1 MKMFEFLK
9 DRKGQMAIFVIIA
22 ILIVAGIITFIIVK
36 NNLSTSG
43 IPKEFVPV
51 YEAYDACIK
60 EKARE
65 AVEILGTQ
73 GGRIDSGEFIAGSE
87 YAPSSNQLNFL
98 GNPVPYW
105 FYIAGNGIIKENVPL
120 RKDMEN
126 DIASY
131 VSARISDCDYSSFL
145 SQGIVMSFGS
155 PESKVTISNSEVQI
169 DVSARVSVTN
179 ENESAIKDTHSVRLT
194 SNLGKLYSEAL
205 AVYSKEKVDSFL
217 ENYSVDVL
225 RLYAP
230 VDGVETTCSAK
241 IWKTRDVVDGLKEGL
256 ETNIAAIKFKGN
268 EQGVNKY
275 FVVDSDI
282 SNNVN
287 MIYSRNWPTKIEIY
301 GDNVDNTIMSASP
314 IGNDAGL
321 GVMGFCY
328 APYHFVYDLS
338 FPVLI
343 QLYDDNEIFQ
353 FPVIVVIDKNLPR
366 TGDISASNFEVDDVD
381 FCKYKNQEINVN
393 LYDINLNKVEGEVY
407 YKCLNEECYIGNT
420 SSGSLTAGAPQCVNG
435 YIIAR
440 ADGYAEKKELFST
453 NEQTST
459 DLILDRSFNVSVNVF
474 LGSSEKNENVF
485 VSFENID
492 SGKIVTAIL
501 PDTKNIMINE
511 GAYAVKAYIY
521 SNSSLAIP
529 DSTKRQCS
537 DVPKQ
542 GLFGMFGMTE
552 QKCIDVTIPGT
563 KIEQA
568 LIGGGASETYFLPSD
583 LEDGEIKIVAQQM
596 PIPTTLEQLQYNFES
611 FDSSTL
617 WIT

>member
-1 MKMFEFLK
+1 MNNFEFFSG
-9 DRKGQMAIFVIIA
+9 RKGQMAIFVIIA
-22 ILIVAGIITFIIVK
+22 ILIVAGIITFVIVR

-43 IPKEFVPV
+43 IPRDFVPV
-51 YEAYDACIK
+51 YDAYDSCIK

-73 GGRIDSGEFIAGSE
+73 GGRIDSGTFVAGSV

-105 FYIAGNGIIKENVPL
+105 FYITGNGLIKENVPT
-120 RKDMEN
+120 KGDMQKE
-126 DIASY
+126 IADY
-131 VSARISDCDYSSFL
+131 VSQYIGNCDYSSFL
-145 SQGIVMSFGS
+145 SQGIVMSFGA
-155 PESKVTISNSEVQI
+155 PTTKVAISDANIQI
-169 DVSARVSVTN
+169 DVSARVSVSN
-179 ENESAIKDTHSVRLT
+179 ANESAVKETHSVQLD
-194 SNLGKLYSEAL
+194 SSLGKLYSEAL
-205 AVYSKEKVDSFL
+205 SIYSKEKVDSFL

-241 IWKTRDVVDGLKEGL
+241 IWKTNEVVDGLKQGL
-256 ETNIAAIKFKGN
+256 ESNIAAIKFKGN

-275 FVVDSDI
+275 FVVDSDV
-282 SNNVN
+282 SNDVN

-301 GDNVDNTIMSASP
+301 GDNVDNTLMTASP
-314 IGNDAGL
+314 IGSDAGL
-321 GVMGFCY
+321 GAMGFCY

-343 QLYDDNEIFQ
+343 QVYNDDEIFQ

-366 TGDISASNFEVDDVD
+366 QGDISATNFEVQDVD
-381 FCKYKNQEINVN
+381 FCKYKNQDITVN
-393 LYDINLNKVEGEVY
+393 LYDINLNKVEGNVY

-420 SSGSLTAGAPQCVNG
+420 SLGSLTAGAPQCVNG

-459 DLILDRSFNVSVNVF
+459 DLILDRAFNVSVKVF
-474 LGSSEKNENVF
+474 LGSTEKKENAF

-492 SGKIVTAIL
+492 TGKIVTAVL
-501 PDTKNIMINE
+501 PDNGNILISE
-511 GAYAVKAYIY
+511 GAYSVKAYIY
-521 SNSSLAIP
+521 SNSSLTIAE
-529 DSTKRQCS
+529 STKKQCT

-542 GLFGMFGMTE
+542 GLFGIFGMTE
-552 QKCIDVTIPGT
+552 QKCVDVTLPGT

-568 LIGGGASETYFLPSD
+568 LIGGGVSETYFLPDD
-583 LEDGEIKIVAQQM
+583 LSDGEIKIVSQQM